1 MLTSLKV
8 VNIAVVFWASLSLDA
23 TVFRILDILT
33 RVSALVPVIFP
44 GSAVLMVAFSG
55 VTGTCEICVTLA
67 GAFGIFGTLGKVV
80 GAADGAAAGA
90 ARDGQSCEKW
100 LD

>member
-1 MLTSLKV
+1 
-8 VNIAVVFWASLSLDA
+8 
-23 TVFRILDILT
+23 
-33 RVSALVPVIFP
+33 
-44 GSAVLMVAFSG
+44 MVAFSG